1 MILDLL
7 LLVILIIINGLF
19 SATEI
24 AFLSVNKYEL
34 SKLAK
39 QNNKK
44 AVKIEKLLSDTSTLL
59 STIQIAITISGF
71 LASAFAADTFTD
83 QIISHLTI
91 NYLSVDIV
99 RTIILVVTTLILS
112 YFTLVFGELIPKKI
126 GLAYPLKVS
135 LMMVTPINIITK
147 LCYPFIKILSFS
159 TNIFVKLFKIKPKKN
174 AYSEEDIKTEILQAE
189 DSGVIAQLEK
199 ELILKVFDF
208 SDTQVKDIMTPTKD
222 VIFLNIDDDIK
233 NNISIIKHSKYT
245 RFPVYEGNINNIV
258 GILNIKDLITQKKP
272 INSLRPVLRKAYN
285 LQYNNHIDDTF
296 YIMKEEHIG
305 MAIVRSN
312 NEVVGITT
320 MEDIIEEIV
329 GNVYDEYD

>member
-1 MILDLL
+1 MDLY
-7 LLVILIIINGLF
+7 
-19 SATEI
+19 
-24 AFLSVNKYEL
+24 NKN
-34 SKLAK
+34 SRI
-39 QNNKK
+39 QNS
-44 AVKIEKLLSDTSTLL
+44 KIE
-59 STIQIAITISGF
+59 
-71 LASAFAADTFTD
+71 
-83 QIISHLTI
+83 
-91 NYLSVDIV
+91 
-99 RTIILVVTTLILS
+99 
-112 YFTLVFGELIPKKI
+112 KKI